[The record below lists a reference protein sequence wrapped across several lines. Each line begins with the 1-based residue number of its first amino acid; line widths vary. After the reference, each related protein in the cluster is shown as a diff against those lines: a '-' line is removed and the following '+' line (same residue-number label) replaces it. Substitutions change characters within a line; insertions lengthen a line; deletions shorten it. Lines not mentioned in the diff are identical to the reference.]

1 MQKSTSKDV
10 KLISGGV
17 DSFIMAKQFPAGKN
31 VYVDFGQPYKEAE
44 LSALARLG
52 IEFEIVTIHH
62 QQKVGENI
70 FIPDRNLAMAA
81 LVAMLYDP
89 DRILIAGLRDDNCV
103 DKTPVEFERISDLLS
118 RYASHPIKVMSPY
131 WKISKGEVVQN
142 FCREFPWEQLVD
154 TFSCY
159 NPQDGQP
166 CGDCPA
172 CLRRVVALETNGVD
186 TGLSL
191 SDRVIREYLPKIYQ
205 YDPDRISRFFIYLR
219 NHGGVE
225 AYDLDGI
232 LAEDR
237 GPYRARKFLGQLPT
251 RKKKYRV
258 IYTAR
263 LESDRNETEEWL
275 KKNGVDYDALIMG
288 KLPYDTLVDDKTK
301 NKL

>member
-10 KLISGGV
+10 KLVSGGV

-44 LSALARLG
+44 LSALSRLG

-89 DRILIAGLRDDNCV
+89 DRILMAGLRDDNCV
-103 DKTPVEFERISDLLS
+103 DKTPAEFERISDLLS
-118 RYASHPIKVMSPY
+118 RYASHPIKVVSPY

-142 FCREFPWEQLVD
+142 FCREFPGEQLVN

-159 NPQDGQP
+159 NPKEGQP